1 MGFTP
6 CKAEKPQQGMDLQKK
21 EEKKDEKHKRK
32 FFRKNAKKK
41 VHINLSLGYLDHKSN
56 ESIL

>member
-1 MGFTP
+1 
-6 CKAEKPQQGMDLQKK
+6 MDLQKK

-32 FFRKNAKKK
+32 FFRKHAKKK